1 MIEVDSLSRRY
12 GQNTAVD
19 DVSFRIGNNEVVGL
33 LGHNG
38 AGKTTIMKMLSG
50 YLEPSAGQIRI
61 NDTLLSAGAHEI
73 QKQLGYLPE
82 NLPIYPEMMVADYL
96 DYVATMKGIPRGERM
111 RSIRAAITATDLGA
125 RALDPIETLS
135 RGLKQRVGV
144 AQAIIGKPR
153 LLILDEPANGLDVHH
168 TDHMRELIR
177 QLAQRAT
184 VILSTHIMQEVE
196 AVCDRVLVLR
206 NGRLVLD
213 EPLQSLR
220 HSCSL
225 QLKTCS
231 SAPALPAALARLPQ
245 VARVRNAPG
254 GYDFILDLQQDADTD
269 SAANAIARCVIESGA
284 RLYQLNP
291 RLRDL
296 GTVFREAMRD
306 ASDALTI
313 APETP
318 DSAGT
323 QTEGVEHGA

>member
-1 MIEVDSLSRRY
+1 MIEVDSLTRLY
-12 GQNTAVD
+12 GKTTAVD
-19 DVSFRIGNNEVVGL
+19 DVSFRIGDNEVVGL

-61 NDTLLSAGAHEI
+61 NDTLLSAGAHDV

-96 DYVATMKGIPRGERM
+96 EYVAAMKGIARKERM
-111 RSIRAAITATDLGA
+111 QAIRAAITATDLGK
-125 RALDPIETLS
+125 RALDPIDTLS

-168 TDHMRELIR
+168 ADHIRTLIR

-184 VILSTHIMQEVE
+184 IILSTHIMQEVE

-225 QLKTCS
+225 RLKTCDS
-231 SAPALPAALARLPQ
+231 IPSLPAALAQLPP
-245 VARVRNAPG
+245 VARVRHTPG
-254 GYDFILDLQQDADTD
+254 EYDFTLDLEDDADSD
-269 SAANAIARCVIESGA
+269 GAAHAIARCVVESGA
-284 RLYQLNP
+284 RLYQLSP
-291 RLRDL
+291 LVRDL

-306 ASDALTI
+306 TGNATGTGPGQP
-313 APETP
+313 AP
-318 DSAGT
+318 AGE
-323 QTEGVEHGA
+323 QPGGVDHVV